1 MLKRLRNLT
10 IPPSVEQRAALLSG
24 KHITYTLKRS
34 GKRRSIGLRI
44 DDRGLTV
51 SVPLR
56 ASEKWLHSV
65 LQDKAS
71 WVVEKLDGWQTRK
84 PAAILWR
91 DGETIDYLGE
101 LLVLRVA
108 QSLFASPLEP
118 PHNKVRQSVASQRLD
133 GIDTGGRRGV
143 PNGCAVTLA
152 QRRSRELWV
161 FVADAGETAHIEK
174 MVSRW
179 YRGEAL
185 ILFEQRAAH
194 YAQRLD
200 VAPRAIKLSSA
211 KAQWGSCTV
220 SGTVRLNVQLIE
232 LPPRL
237 IDYVV
242 VHELAHLRELNHSAA
257 FWRVVESVCPDY
269 ISLRSELKAVAIR

>member
-1 MLKRLRNLT
+1 MFKRLSNLAA
-10 IPPSVEQRAALLSG
+10 PPSVEQRAALLSG
-24 KHITYTLKRS
+24 KQITYTLKRS

-51 SVPLR
+51 SMPLR

-71 WVVEKLDGWQTRK
+71 WVVEKLDGWQARK
-84 PAAILWR
+84 PKENLWR
-91 DGETIDYLGE
+91 DGETIDFLGE

-108 QSLFASPLEP
+108 QSLFVSPVEL
-118 PHNKVRQSVASQRLD
+118 
-133 GIDTGGRRGV
+133 RG
-143 PNGCAVTLA
+143 
-152 QRRSRELWV
+152 RELWI
-161 FVADAGETAHIEK
+161 FAADAGNSSCVEQE
-174 MVSRW
+174 VSRW
-179 YRGEAL
+179 YRTQA
-185 ILFEQRAAH
+185 EQFFSRRVAH
-194 YAQRLD
+194 YAPLLD
-200 VAPRAIKLSSA
+200 VVPQAVKLSQA

-220 SGTVRLNVQLIE
+220 QGSVRLNVQLIE

-257 FWRVVESVCPDY
+257 FWRVVESVCPD
-269 ISLRSELKAVAIR
+269 